1 MLGGERFANN
11 LPDWNILWFAVL
23 IPQMRVLAKVG
34 ARPLW
39 AVCNSPKRLRRV
51 SSVVSSVGCL
61 VTEAVQILTSY
72 SLTQPRETAV
82 YEALVRRDKTRALL

>member
-1 MLGGERFANN
+1 MLRGERFANN

-23 IPQMRVLAKVG
+23 IPQMRVLAKV
-34 ARPLW
+34 RPLW

-51 SSVVSSVGCL
+51 SSVASSVGCL
-61 VTEAVQILTSY
+61 VTAAVQILTSY

-82 YEALVRRDKTRALL
+82 Y